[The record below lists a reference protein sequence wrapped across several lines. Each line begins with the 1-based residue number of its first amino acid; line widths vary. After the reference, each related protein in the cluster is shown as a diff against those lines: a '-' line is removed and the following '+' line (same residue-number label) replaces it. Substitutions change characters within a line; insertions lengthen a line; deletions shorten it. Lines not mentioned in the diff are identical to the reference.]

1 MLSYSWKKNGAPLYT
16 MEKFDAI
23 IAAGQLADMANTR
36 QATDVAAYYISPVVS
51 QPKNIPT
58 MSYGLQITRQVDAPP
73 SDLIDVESRLK
84 NQYDLIGKSGY
95 VHNTKTTPPPPPPPE
110 QPQLTNK
117 TPTPESF
124 FETVAGRDF
133 NQFSRSCGNLNIWRD
148 DVIVDRPNNPAIT
161 TRFGHVDTRMM
172 TKDKLQAC

>member
-1 MLSYSWKKNGAPLYT
+1 

-23 IAAGQLADMANTR
+23 VAAGQLADMTNTK
-36 QATDVAAYYISPVVS
+36 QATDVAAYYTSPVVS

-95 VHNTKTTPPPPPPPE
+95 VYNTKAPSHQPVEQADLTP
-110 QPQLTNK
+110 LGN

-124 FETVAGRDF
+124 FETISGRDF
-133 NQFSRSCGNLNIWRD
+133 NQFSRSCDNMNVWREDLVGN
-148 DVIVDRPNNPAIT
+148 RPNNPAMT
-161 TRFGHVDTRMM
+161 MRFGHVDTRMM
-172 TKDKLQAC
+172 TKDKLQTC